1 MNTKYIFLLLKDG
14 NINPIERNIKFLKLG
29 TDTMWCLEKTKLT
42 MRKREGNQLDITQK
56 VLMAKTFT
64 V

>member
-14 NINPIERNIKFLKLG
+14 NINPYREEYKFLKLG
-29 TDTMWCLEKTKLT
+29 TDTMWCLEQTKLT

>member
-14 NINPIERNIKFLKLG
+14 NINPYREEYKFLKLG
-29 TDTMWCLEKTKLT
+29 TDTMWCLEQTKLT

-56 VLMAKTFT
+56 V
-64 V
+64 